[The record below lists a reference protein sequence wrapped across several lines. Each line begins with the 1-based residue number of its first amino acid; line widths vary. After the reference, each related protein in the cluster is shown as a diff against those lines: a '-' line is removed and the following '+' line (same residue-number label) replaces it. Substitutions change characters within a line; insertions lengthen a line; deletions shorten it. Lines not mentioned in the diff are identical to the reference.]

1 MHLFKPQYKTRSGEY
16 KSSRNWAVK
25 YQEEGRQIVK
35 SLGTPNKAAA
45 NARAKDLIRNAK
57 DIGWANLKP
66 TLPGARKTAIDRL
79 GELYK
84 DYAFE
89 RGLRERTVRLNV
101 SSLKRI
107 ARDLE
112 VANVEDLNRQFRVWK
127 KRKKIKVVTANGIL
141 RSVKSIFK
149 ADCLDYYKEEG
160 CNTINPFEKDHP
172 TKAPEIRP
180 FQGYPVKDI
189 KKLLSKAK
197 TDLKENEPTSY
208 ALFLL
213 ALCGGLR
220 QQEALWCK
228 WENLKE
234 NGILVESKE
243 GEFETKSGKTR
254 MVYLPPGVVK
264 ELKELRDSENPFI
277 IAPKAV
283 RIGAKKSH
291 TRKLVAVDRLIKWL
305 KDNRLNVTKP
315 IHELRKIYGALMSTQ
330 HGLFAAKQMLGHSR
344 VSVTEDY
351 YAALLKQ
358 PVVTLEGISDG

>member
-1 MHLFKPQYKTRSGEY
+1 MYLYKPQYKTRSGEY

-45 NARAKDLIRNAK
+45 NARAKDLIQKANE
-57 DIGWANLKP
+57 IGWANLKP
-66 TLPGARKTAIDRL
+66 TLPGAKKTTIERL
-79 GELYK
+79 VGLYREFAQDK
-84 DYAFE
+84 
-89 RGLRERTVRLNV
+89 GLRERTVRLNT

-107 ARDLE
+107 SRDLK
-112 VANVEDLNRQFRVWK
+112 VKTIEDLNGQFRVWK
-127 KRKKIKVVTANGIL
+127 KRKKIKAVTANGIL
-141 RSVKSIFK
+141 RSVKSMFK
-149 ADCLDYYKEEG
+149 EDCMDYYKEVG
-160 CNTINPFEKDHP
+160 CPTINPFDKDRP
-172 TKAPEIRP
+172 TKAPEIKP
-180 FQGYPVKDI
+180 FQGYPIKDI
-189 KKLLSKAK
+189 KILLTKAQK
-197 TDLKENEPTSY
+197 NLKANEPTAY

-228 WENLKE
+228 WENLTG

-254 MVYLPPGVVK
+254 IVYLPDGVVK
-264 ELKELRDSENPFI
+264 ELKELRASEHPLI
-277 IAPKAV
+277 IAPNTV
-283 RIGAKKSH
+283 RIGTRKPQ
-291 TRKLVAVDRLIKWL
+291 TRKLVAVDKLIEWL
-305 KDNRLNVTKP
+305 RSNGLNVMKP

-358 PVVTLEGISDG
+358 PVVTLEGISDA